1 MAQKIRLDLSR
12 FKASG
17 VYTLEFDQSENII
30 LTPQTI
36 RLVVGFSKKG
46 PFNAPVFCPDI
57 KTARR
62 VFGDIDSSLERKGS
76 FFHRSLFTCLQ
87 NGPVFALNLLSLND
101 DDTTSPDA
109 SDKIN
114 YLSFSVDSGSAGY
127 SLPAHAVED
136 NGVPHLKLF
145 SSFYNKERF
154 WFPDPSY
161 FLSTASTTASDNGK
175 LLNFT
180 NLGKSPL
187 SVMVLKSDVKGYDLT
202 AKEWYA
208 TGGQTKPDFIN
219 DNDYIND
226 FFIDVVAVEGNW
238 TDYAALSID
247 PVYSTYFNAR
257 GVIKANLTAFL
268 SLPEVTTIASVTGTI
283 IPDFV
288 DKNGVN
294 QYIQVIV
301 NNTVATTGMFV
312 AVNEQALDDLS
323 NNDFGLDL
331 VGHNLIAG
339 IIGGQTEID
348 FISYKAPLI
357 NDYGYAPNIGYT
369 IAGSPWL
376 SITAAD
382 GTEIY
387 DAWLAGIITDQDY
400 IIKDGA
406 GTKQYL
412 KFFSGVDSFDVAYVE
427 VKAYDSIDFTSQES
441 IAAFGTTYNT
451 AGALVATNLNIVSI
465 YGTYNEYVD
474 TVDVST
480 LTPVPT
486 LLANEFIVSAVNAL
500 KVPVGDLI
508 VDSSGTRLTRI
519 VRTVQYDITGNVKVQ
534 TTIPVKIYSS
544 NRVQKFEKIQDF
556 VQEFQFYSVAGFA
569 LLEKHQPN
577 GSTSRMNEILDVIYN
592 TNLAVTLKSKD
603 AIDFRYIVDTFN
615 GGLEPNS
622 KWRLSK
628 LAKLRQKALALI
640 NTPSMKQ
647 FIDST
652 DPRFTDAPTSSN
664 PKPLLNTMYIS
675 TGGNLSLNPS
685 FVYSLVD
692 EELGSK
698 FCGYFAPNLMLRE
711 GGKNISVPPSAHV
724 SNLFINKFING
735 TPYAIVA
742 GPRRGLISD
751 PNLVGV
757 EYEFSDEDREY
768 IEVFGINPI
777 IRKRGQGVMIY
788 ANQSGFQRVNS
799 AFNNLHVRDLLIT
812 IETDI
817 EAILENYLFEFNDP
831 STRLEIKT
839 KVDNYLEGVQ
849 SAGGIFDFVTIMD
862 SSNNT
867 AEIIDQNIG
876 IIDVILEPARGI
888 NKFINRVTVVRTGA
902 VASGGFTVA

>member
-1 MAQKIRLDLSR
+1 MAQKIRLDLSK

-36 RLVVGFSKKG
+36 RLVVGFSRKG

-87 NGPVFALNLLSLND
+87 NGPVFALNLLALND
-101 DDTTSPDA
+101 DDTTSPDT

-114 YLSFSVDSGSAGY
+114 YMSFSVDT
-127 SLPAHAVED
+127 VED
-136 NGVPHLKLF
+136 NGLATPKLY

-161 FLSTASTTASDNGK
+161 FLATTSLVDQER
-175 LLNFT
+175 LLHFT
-180 NLGKSPL
+180 NLGKSPM
-187 SVMVLKSDVKGYDLT
+187 SVMVIKSDVSGYDLT

-208 TGGQTKPDFIN
+208 TGGQEKPVFLN

-226 FFIDVVAVEGNW
+226 FFIDVITVEGDW

-257 GVIKANLTAFL
+257 GVIKERLAAFL
-268 SLPEVTTIASVTGTI
+268 SLPEITTVASVTGTI

-301 NNTVATTGMFV
+301 NNTVATTGMFL
-312 AVNEQALDDLS
+312 AVNELALDDLS
-323 NNDFGLDL
+323 NNSSQLDM

-339 IIGGQTEID
+339 ITGGQTSID
-348 FISYKAPLI
+348 LISYKAPLI
-357 NDYGYAPNIGYT
+357 NDFAYADVIPSYAV
-369 IAGSPWL
+369 AGSPFAEL
-376 SITAAD
+376 LAFEGSQ
-382 GTEIY
+382 IY
-387 DAWLAGIITDQDY
+387 TDWKAGIITDQDY
-400 IIKDGA
+400 IIKDA
-406 GTKQYL
+406 LGTKQYL
-412 KFFSGVDSFDVAYVE
+412 KFFSGVDGFGVKYVE
-427 VKAYDSIDFTSQES
+427 VKAYDSLDFTSQEA
-441 IAAFGTTYNT
+441 IAAFGSTYDSN
-451 AGALVATNLNIVSI
+451 GAAVATDLNIVSV
-465 YGTYNEYVD
+465 YGTYNEFIN
-474 TVDVST
+474 TVAANPA
-480 LTPVPT
+480 LPA
-486 LLANEFIVSAVNAL
+486 LLANEFIVSAADAP

-508 VDSSGTRLTRI
+508 VDNTGARLTRI
-519 VRTVQYDITGNVKVQ
+519 VRATKYDVLGNVKVQ
-534 TTIPVKIYSS
+534 TTVPVNIYSS
-544 NRVQKFEKIQDF
+544 NRVQKFQKLQDF
-556 VQEFQFYSVAGFA
+556 VQEFQFYYMKGFT

-577 GSTSRMNEILDVIYN
+577 GSNSRMNEILDVIYD

-615 GGLEPNS
+615 NGIETNS
-622 KWRLSK
+622 KWRFAK
-628 LAKLRQKALALI
+628 LAKLRQKAMALV
-640 NTPSMKQ
+640 NTPSMKE
-647 FIDST
+647 FINST
-652 DPRFTDAPTSSN
+652 DPRFTDAPTSAN
-664 PKPLLNTMYIS
+664 PKPLLNTRYLAD
-675 TGGNLSLNPS
+675 GGNLSLNPS
-685 FVYSLVD
+685 FTYTLVD
-692 EELGSK
+692 EELGAK
-698 FCGYFAPNLMLRE
+698 FCGYFSPNLILRE
-711 GGKNISVPPSAHV
+711 GGKNISIPPAAHV

-768 IEVFGINPI
+768 IETMGINPI
-777 IRKRGQGVMIY
+777 IRKRGQGVQIY
-788 ANQSGFQRVNS
+788 GNQSGFQRVNS

-849 SAGGIFDFVTIMD
+849 SAGGIYDFVTIMD

-867 AEIIDQNIG
+867 NEVIDQNIG

-888 NKFINRVTVVRTGA
+888 NKFINRVTVVRTGS
-902 VASGGFTVA
+902 VSSGGFTVA